1 MTLRGIFSLVFEF
14 FLLIM
19 ALGTDIREFLIVA
32 VCVGCILAYSVLSL
46 IFAEISFKFKSQV
59 SESEVFAGERV
70 AYTFLLKG
78 PVILPVVGKI
88 TVKAADNGDI
98 TEKSTLR
105 HSFLLFIDFK
115 GEHRY
120 KFEFL
125 CAHTGYWN
133 VGTEKFRVGDIFG
146 MFSFPLV
153 RTRKKNFTV
162 KVTVLPKVQYFE
174 AKNEYFNIS
183 RGFGGTAIRN
193 AESGEL
199 LGDIRNYKEGDA
211 LRRINWKQSVRMKKL
226 FTRQYEMPEMPR
238 VLIAVDSC
246 TAGDSTG
253 SVADIYRA
261 VAVSLASYY
270 LERNNMVNVISL
282 RDPESAEQL
291 DTYLYEKADIT
302 LLMYDLLKISFFTGV
317 GGLDIYNFDST
328 NFVNADI
335 IYILTANP
343 SEGLFSSMNEAEK
356 QGMRIVC
363 IMPQLGEEPL
373 PSVMTAIKNTG
384 IYPIAVRSVDEID
397 EKVGAGL

>member
-46 IFAEISFKFKSQV
+46 ILAEISFNFRSQI
-59 SESEVFAGERV
+59 SESEVFAGENIT
-70 AYTFLLKG
+70 YTFLLKG

-88 TVKAADNGDI
+88 TVKAADTGDI
-98 TEKSTLR
+98 TEKSSLKY
-105 HSFLLFIDFK
+105 SFLLFTDFK
-115 GEHRY
+115 AEHSY

-125 CAHTGYWN
+125 CAHTGYWS
-133 VGTEKFRVGDIFG
+133 VGTKKFRVGDIFG
-146 MFSFPLV
+146 MFSLPLL

-162 KVTVLPKVQYFE
+162 KVTVLPKIQYFE
-174 AKNEYFNIS
+174 SKNEYFNIS
-183 RGFGGTAIRN
+183 RGFGGTALRN

-199 LGDIRNYKEGDA
+199 LGDSRAYKEGDA
-211 LRRINWKQSVRMKKL
+211 LRRINWKQSVRTKKL

-238 VLIAVDSC
+238 VLIAIDSC

-253 SVADIYRA
+253 SVADLYRTA
-261 VAVSLASYY
+261 AVSLANYY
-270 LERNNMVNVISL
+270 IGRKNIVNVISL
-282 RDPESAEQL
+282 REREKAQQL
-291 DTYLYEKADIT
+291 DSYLYEKSDIT
-302 LLMYDLLKISFFTGV
+302 RLMYELLEISFFAGGV
-317 GGLDIYNFDST
+317 GLDIYNFDST

-343 SEGLFSSMNEAEK
+343 SEGLFSSMDQAEK
-356 QGMRIVC
+356 QGVHIEC

-384 IYPIAVRSVDEID
+384 IYPIAVRTIDEID